1 MGLFAFANGLTS
13 GRARGDVASAE
24 SVQSAAS
31 RGAEGHPHGE
41 PREPCSR
48 EQFNRMVLPHLDAAY
63 NLARWLCGRDDRS
76 EDIAQEALLRA
87 FRYRDG
93 LHGDDA
99 RSWLLKIVRNT
110 FITSL
115 KEHNRE
121 VASHAEYEE
130 MAHGA
135 WTESAGALYQEPKSS
150 ESLLVRRSEQA
161 SINQCLERLPLIYRE
176 VIVLRD
182 IEDMAYKEIA
192 QLLDIPIGTA
202 MSRLGRGRKLLAS
215 LFRGEGNLQ

>member
-1 MGLFAFANGLTS
+1 MRLFAFANGLIS
-13 GRARGDVASAE
+13 GPAHKDTAIAD
-24 SVQSAAS
+24 SVQGAAS
-31 RGAEGHPHGE
+31 RGAERRPQGT
-41 PREPCSR
+41 PREPFSR
-48 EQFNRMVLPHLDAAY
+48 EKFNRTVLPHLDAAY

-93 LHGDDA
+93 LHGEDA

-115 KEHNRE
+115 KEHKRQT
-121 VASHAEYEE
+121 ASHEEYEE
-130 MAHGA
+130 EAHGA
-135 WTESAGALYQEPKSS
+135 WTESASALYQEPKSP
-150 ESLLVRRSEQA
+150 ESLLVRRSQQA
-161 SINQCLERLPLIYRE
+161 SINQCLERLPLMYRE

-182 IEDMAYKEIA
+182 IEDMAYKEISH
-192 QLLDIPIGTA
+192 LLDIPIGTV

-215 LFRGEGNLQ
+215 LFRGEENLQ